1 MIKKTGKVW
10 SFIKSSTYENINL
23 YKKQASIENNISKTF
38 VLQNKRGIIYLKNG
52 IWLHPRF
59 HRQADGGKPTF

>member
-23 YKKQASIENNISKTF
+23 YKKQAIIEK
-38 VLQNKRGIIYLKNG
+38 
-52 IWLHPRF
+52 
-59 HRQADGGKPTF
+59 